1 MVKKPQQ
8 PVTSILGEEY
18 IFWKDTCKKSTP
30 DKKKNNKKKNETALN

>member
-1 MVKKPQQ
+1 MVKTPQQ

-30 DKKKNNKKKNETALN
+30 DKKKKKMKQH